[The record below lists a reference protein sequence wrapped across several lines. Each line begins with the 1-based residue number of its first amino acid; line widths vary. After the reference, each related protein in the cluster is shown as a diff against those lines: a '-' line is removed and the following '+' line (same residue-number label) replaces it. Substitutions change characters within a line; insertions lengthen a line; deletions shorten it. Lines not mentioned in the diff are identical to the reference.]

1 MDVPVLMMDYSMHCI
16 KSNSRSGG
24 YECICDSDT
33 LPASITNK
41 QLAQERRETSFLGL
55 LRAILNDLR
64 ITSASFLGTSVAR
77 DLMDNDKPVSEL
89 CSILGPDVPV
99 KAFLHTSP
107 LFNLVQTCLSQEH
120 SWELLRL
127 IRHMAP
133 VLHLADAKWS
143 AEKTYEKLIA
153 LPSIDSRKFVWKVYD
168 TTASRSRPLLTK
180 EEGKKKEYDS
190 QPEGTH
196 QRILLFCECGTLL
209 SC

>member
-1 MDVPVLMMDYSMHCI
+1 MDVPVLMMGYSIHCI
-16 KSNSRSGG
+16 KSYSVSGG
-24 YECICDSDT
+24 YKCICDFDT
-33 LPASITNK
+33 LPASTTNK
-41 QLAQERRETSFLGL
+41 QLAQEARTSSSQRSL
-55 LRAILNDLR
+55 LPWPPWGNLERNDLR

-107 LFNLVQTCLSQEH
+107 LFNLVQTCLSQER

-196 QRILLFCECGTLL
+196 
-209 SC
+209 